1 MPARRRGRLVPGGH
15 PRPGTAN
22 TKPGDCSV
30 WLIEGQPGHGY
41 TETLFFAGFQA
52 PANNLTRREEG
63 VVGTGS

>member
-1 MPARRRGRLVPGGH
+1 MHYDWKWYGQRRNSG
-15 PRPGTAN
+15 N
-22 TKPGDCSV
+22 CSV